1 MKQSIL
7 IIGLGNP
14 GKKYE
19 KTRHNIGFR
28 VIDELRKKN
37 NFPAFR
43 LSKKFNT
50 LISKDKKIILAK
62 PQTFMNSSGQAVKSL
77 VSFYK
82 IKSQDIIVTHDDLD
96 LPLEKIKISEDSR
109 SAGHKGVQSIIDE
122 IGTKNFT
129 RFRIG
134 IKPQKFQGLVHRT
147 EKFVLEK
154 FTKDEE
160 KIIKQV
166 IKQTV
171 EALETIIKQK

>member
-1 MKQSIL
+1 
-7 IIGLGNP
+7 
-14 GKKYE
+14 
-19 KTRHNIGFR
+19 
-28 VIDELRKKN
+28 
-37 NFPAFR
+37 
-43 LSKKFNT
+43 
-50 LISKDKKIILAK
+50 
-62 PQTFMNSSGQAVKSL
+62 L